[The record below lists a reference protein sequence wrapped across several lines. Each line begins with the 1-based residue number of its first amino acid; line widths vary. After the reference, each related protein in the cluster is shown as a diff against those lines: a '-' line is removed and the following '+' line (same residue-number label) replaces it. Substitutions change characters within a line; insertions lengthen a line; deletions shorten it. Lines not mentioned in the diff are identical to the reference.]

1 MHKESWIFKSDK
13 IIISKIFDK
22 VHNNLKSKLLFELV
36 KKITSSVECIDQSV
50 VEAFETFEKINKFLI
65 SHVNSSANA
74 WSDLDQKSIKRNNNS
89 QIASFFIKIRE

>member
-13 IIISKIFDK
+13 IIISKRFNK
-22 VHNNLKSKLLFELV
+22 VHNNLENDLLFELD

-50 VEAFETFEKINKFLI
+50 VEAFETFERINKFLI

-74 WSDLDQKSIKRNNNS
+74 WSDLDQKSIKVNNNS
-89 QIASFFIKIRE
+89 QIDSFFYKN

>member
-36 KKITSSVECIDQSV
+36 KN
-50 VEAFETFEKINKFLI
+50 NKFCRI
-65 SHVNSSANA
+65 DRSACHEDVQESS
-74 WSDLDQKSIKRNNNS
+74 KK
-89 QIASFFIKIRE
+89 

>member
-36 KKITSSVECIDQSV
+36 KKKITSSVEYIDQSV
-50 VEAFETFEKINKFLI
+50 VEAFETFEKINNFLI

-74 WSDLDQKSIKRNNNS
+74 WSDLDRKSIKRDNTT
-89 QIASFFIKIRE
+89 